1 MTKLYI
7 YRHFYTLLENEIR
20 RSVRYKH
27 NISLLMMDIDDF
39 KTINDTYGHA
49 VGDEMLNAVGK
60 VLKDNTRKTDLVGRY
75 GGDEFIALI
84 HDVPSKEVAINIAW
98 KICEKVKEIKYK
110 DIQNIITVSIGVS
123 YTGESG
129 YNYRLLKDI
138 ADDRL
143 YIAKRSGKDKV
154 ISE

>member
-1 MTKLYI
+1 MALPNSYDVI
-7 YRHFYTLLENEIR
+7 FSPEDFYFLH
-20 RSVRYKH
+20 S
-27 NISLLMMDIDDF
+27 
-39 KTINDTYGHA
+39 
-49 VGDEMLNAVGK
+49 
-60 VLKDNTRKTDLVGRY
+60 
-75 GGDEFIALI
+75 DEFIAFI

-110 DIQNIITVSIGVS
+110 DNQNIITVSIGVS

>member
-1 MTKLYI
+1 
-7 YRHFYTLLENEIR
+7 
-20 RSVRYKH
+20 
-27 NISLLMMDIDDF
+27 
-39 KTINDTYGHA
+39 
-49 VGDEMLNAVGK
+49 MLC
-60 VLKDNTRKTDLVGRY
+60 

-110 DIQNIITVSIGVS
+110 DNQNIITVSIGVS